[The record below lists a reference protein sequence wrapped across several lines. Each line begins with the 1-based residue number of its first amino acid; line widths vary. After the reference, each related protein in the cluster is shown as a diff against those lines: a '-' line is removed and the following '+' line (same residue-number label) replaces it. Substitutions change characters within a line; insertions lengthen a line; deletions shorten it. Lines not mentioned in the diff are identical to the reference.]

1 MSILRQK
8 VITAFKL
15 SYSMLEVDADLLD
28 AIYDHVGLA
37 SEEERKREMAK
48 LLCLYIDILEHG
60 GEPLYF
66 SDFMLVLAPDKLGI
80 EYIDRG
86 EEDFKNGFSE
96 SEKSCLGARTRIPLD
111 TERINLKN
119 AFFMPFCLKVPQ
131 KSTFSTPHA
140 KSSRILPSPRSPYRI
155 NFPRTPREINLGL
168 KREVT

>member
-1 MSILRQK
+1 MNRLVYMDNYLSILRQK

-96 SEKSCLGARTRIPLD
+96 SEKSCLIECFYLFLEKMPDFSSEIRTAVEYW
-111 TERINLKN
+111 T
-119 AFFMPFCLKVPQ
+119 
-131 KSTFSTPHA
+131 
-140 KSSRILPSPRSPYRI
+140 
-155 NFPRTPREINLGL
+155 
-168 KREVT
+168 

>member
-8 VITAFKL
+8 VITTFKL

-28 AIYDHVGLA
+28 AVYDHIGFA

-66 SDFMLVLAPDKLGI
+66 SDFMLVLAPNKLGI

-86 EEDFKNGFSE
+86 EADFKNGFSE
-96 SEKSCLGARTRIPLD
+96 SEKSCLIECLDLFLEKMPDFSSEIRTAVEYW
-111 TERINLKN
+111 T
-119 AFFMPFCLKVPQ
+119 
-131 KSTFSTPHA
+131 
-140 KSSRILPSPRSPYRI
+140 
-155 NFPRTPREINLGL
+155 
-168 KREVT
+168 